1 MKYSFLK
8 TIDLRIIRLTALLL
22 FVVGL
27 LTSLNCIERSDAGEE
42 LSSTSITREHREIEL
57 FITAND
63 FHVAQQYGKPES
75 IQSIVA
81 HSLQAEKLIRSAIFD
96 HDRVTELTRTLTW
109 YVRSTY
115 FASLSP
121 LWCPSIPIAHRK
133 LII

>member
-8 TIDLRIIRLTALLL
+8 TIALRIIGLAALLL
-22 FVVGL
+22 FVSL
-27 LTSLNCIERSDAGEE
+27 LTSLSRPEWSYPGEKF
-42 LSSTSITREHREIEL
+42 SCTSIMREHGEIEL

-63 FHVAQQYGKPES
+63 FDVAQQYGKPES
-75 IQSIVA
+75 IQSIVT
-81 HSLQAEKLIRSAIFD
+81 HPLQAEKLIRNAIFD
-96 HDRVTELTRTLTW
+96 HDRITELTRTLTW

-121 LWCPSIPIAHRK
+121 LWCPSIPIAHRR